1 VPVNPSPTARSLSNN
16 SRRPSRC
23 EYVGLSTLTYGTLS
37 EAYQAMLADD
47 ALKVLLADQME
58 QVDTAGFDMT
68 RVQDPR
74 LIAHHVLQ
82 DETGCQPAER

>member
-1 VPVNPSPTARSLSNN
+1 
-16 SRRPSRC
+16 
-23 EYVGLSTLTYGTLS
+23 
-37 EAYQAMLADD
+37 MLADD